1 MDKYEGIIHPWY
13 KMVIQTAIEKCFIQD
28 KYIHPQMKNNFYL
41 GKMSCAIF
49 FLLFLQTINSN
60 TLQSNNAAN
69 STFANMPQGMFFMLK
84 IKYSLTLVQDINS
97 Q

>member
-1 MDKYEGIIHPWY
+1 MKV
-13 KMVIQTAIEKCFIQD
+13 VIQNRDKKC
-28 KYIHPQMKNNFYL
+28 YIYDEYIYPQMKNNFYL

-69 STFANMPQGMFFMLK
+69 STFANMP
-84 IKYSLTLVQDINS
+84 
-97 Q
+97 

>member
-1 MDKYEGIIHPWY
+1 MVVLNHHFHTMDEYEIKIRQWSQNGDIY
-13 KMVIQTAIEKCFIQD
+13 
-28 KYIHPQMKNNFYL
+28 PQMKNSLYL

-84 IKYSLTLVQDINS
+84 IKYSLTLAQDINS